1 MYYSRNGCR
10 GLTASLCGVV
20 GMDRSTRC
28 DPGGAC
34 GLVLAG
40 EEVVGA
46 LEGDE
51 AAGMPRGREYVAG
64 VRDAH
69 GVIGRRMHQQQG
81 AANSLDRSRR
91 SAARTS
97 SMKCRLRVS
106 ALPPN
111 EERHFT
117 VSVDS
122 VEKSVVVVLHVRGL
136 ERCCDAERRR
146 HRRALV
152 GRGYG
157 GGPLERMSAEKSNLA
172 PGVVHELHSPD
183 CVVDRARTTHHPSH
197 PGTGPNRGCRPATWS
212 PVRQMGMGM
221 GMGMVSV
228 FGHER
233 LPRPRCCAKSA
244 AAAIAARRSHRVA
257 GGSIDADSAASR
269 RNAVSVARVISA
281 GTPKSARYVAVE
293 CISCARRSA
302 WVRLP
307 VRKR

>member
-20 GMDRSTRC
+20 GKDRSTRC

-51 AAGMPRGREYVAG
+51 AAGMPRGTEYVAG

-91 SAARTS
+91 SAERTS

-106 ALPPN
+106 ALPPD
-111 EERHFT
+111 EERRFT

-122 VEKSVVVVLHVRGL
+122 VEKSVVVVLHVSGL

-157 GGPLERMSAEKSNLA
+157 GGPLEECPPRSLTSRPESFTNSTARTVSSTVRERHITPVTLGLA
-172 PGVVHELHSPD
+172 QTE
-183 CVVDRARTTHHPSH
+183 VVDPQH
-197 PGTGPNRGCRPATWS
+197 GRPC
-212 PVRQMGMGM
+212 VRCGM
-221 GMGMVSV
+221 GMGMVRSSASSGYPARGV
-228 FGHER
+228 VR
-233 LPRPRCCAKSA
+233 SLQRPR
-244 AAAIAARRSHRVA
+244 IAARRS
-257 GGSIDADSAASR
+257 R
-269 RNAVSVARVISA
+269 RGVDR
-281 GTPKSARYVAVE
+281 
-293 CISCARRSA
+293 C
-302 WVRLP
+302 
-307 VRKR
+307 